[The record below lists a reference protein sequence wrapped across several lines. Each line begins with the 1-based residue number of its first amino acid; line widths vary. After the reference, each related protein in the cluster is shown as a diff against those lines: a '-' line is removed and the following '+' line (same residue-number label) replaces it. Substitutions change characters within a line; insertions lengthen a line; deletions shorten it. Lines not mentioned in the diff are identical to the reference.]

1 MKQFLPV
8 VWWLTATLV
17 IAFVLVGLGY
27 LFADALLLGVLFLP
41 GMLTAR
47 YFVPQL
53 SFENRRQGI
62 LDTVYLAL
70 AILGIEYLS
79 LMLGHAVV
87 LGAGEGGMPGLLL
100 NPPFILLVLTALIA
114 PEIALENTSNAAVP
128 TPVRS
133 VSSPT
138 AANHARPRGNQ
149 LRRIERQRSVDSHR
163 RGPRLPHQN
172 PHFAMG
178 DTVGQP
184 FPAHPP
190 LVHRQ
195 HGAHRPLLPGTRG
208 DRRNDHRDFAQ
219 IPGGRAP
226 TAHRAGR
233 KRLISAHSRRHAA
246 DRRESVAQIVC
257 HLAGRTPHRGVDPLL
272 DLGRQTGAPGRMQFV
287 PVGPFQFPARSFRK

>member
-87 LGAGEGGMPGLLL
+87 LGADEGGMPGLLL

-114 PEIALENTSNAAVP
+114 PEIALEKHLERRCPYARSISFVSDRRKITPQTEEGIDSAVWCAPREVADNLRDAFPTIRCVAA
-128 TPVRS
+128 
-133 VSSPT
+133 
-138 AANHARPRGNQ
+138 
-149 LRRIERQRSVDSHR
+149 
-163 RGPRLPHQN
+163 
-172 PHFAMG
+172 AMG
-178 DTVGQP
+178 
-184 FPAHPP
+184 
-190 LVHRQ
+190 
-195 HGAHRPLLPGTRG
+195 
-208 DRRNDHRDFAQ
+208 RN
-219 IPGGRAP
+219 
-226 TAHRAGR
+226 
-233 KRLISAHSRRHAA
+233 
-246 DRRESVAQIVC
+246 
-257 HLAGRTPHRGVDPLL
+257 
-272 DLGRQTGAPGRMQFV
+272 
-287 PVGPFQFPARSFRK
+287 

>member
-87 LGAGEGGMPGLLL
+87 LGADEGGMPGLLL

-114 PEIALENTSNAAVP
+114 PEIALEKHLERRCPYA
-128 TPVRS
+128 RS
-133 VSSPT
+133 ISFVS
-138 AANHARPRGNQ
+138 
-149 LRRIERQRSVDSHR
+149 
-163 RGPRLPHQN
+163 
-172 PHFAMG
+172 
-178 DTVGQP
+178 
-184 FPAHPP
+184 
-190 LVHRQ
+190 
-195 HGAHRPLLPGTRG
+195 
-208 DRRNDHRDFAQ
+208 DRRKITLDPAEISYVESNDSEVWILHPYFSQKYHLIFSNIQ
-219 IPGGRAP
+219 IKKFIKN
-226 TAHRAGR
+226 H
-233 KRLISAHSRRHAA
+233 I
-246 DRRESVAQIVC
+246 
-257 HLAGRTPHRGVDPLL
+257 
-272 DLGRQTGAPGRMQFV
+272 FV
-287 PVGPFQFPARSFRK
+287 PYLSRDALIFRKA

>member
-87 LGAGEGGMPGLLL
+87 LGADEGGMPGLLL

-114 PEIALENTSNAAVP
+114 PEIALEKHLERRCPYARSISFVSDPPARFRPGSPPTAAKSRSTPRKSATSNRTTAKCGF
-128 TPVRS
+128 TPPGA
-133 VSSPT
+133 SPT
-138 AANHARPRGNQ
+138 APK
-149 LRRIERQRSVDSHR
+149 
-163 RGPRLPHQN
+163 
-172 PHFAMG
+172 
-178 DTVGQP
+178 
-184 FPAHPP
+184 PAF
-190 LVHRQ
+190 
-195 HGAHRPLLPGTRG
+195 
-208 DRRNDHRDFAQ
+208 RN
-219 IPGGRAP
+219 GRHSW
-226 TAHRAGR
+226 TAVSCA
-233 KRLISAHSRRHAA
+233 S
-246 DRRESVAQIVC
+246 
-257 HLAGRTPHRGVDPLL
+257 T
-272 DLGRQTGAPGRMQFV
+272 
-287 PVGPFQFPARSFRK
+287 ARSSSTRRASTAAARHTWRSAE

>member
-114 PEIALENTSNAAVP
+114 PEIALEKHLERRCPYARSISFVSDRRKITLDPAEISYVESNDSEVWIHTAGESPIAPKPAFRNGRHSWTAVSCAS
-128 TPVRS
+128 TVRS
-133 VSSPT
+133 SSTRRAST
-138 AANHARPRGNQ
+138 AAARHTW
-149 LRRIERQRSVDSHR
+149 RS
-163 RGPRLPHQN
+163 
-172 PHFAMG
+172 A
-178 DTVGQP
+178 
-184 FPAHPP
+184 
-190 LVHRQ
+190 
-195 HGAHRPLLPGTRG
+195 
-208 DRRNDHRDFAQ
+208 
-219 IPGGRAP
+219 
-226 TAHRAGR
+226 
-233 KRLISAHSRRHAA
+233 
-246 DRRESVAQIVC
+246 E
-257 HLAGRTPHRGVDPLL
+257 
-272 DLGRQTGAPGRMQFV
+272 
-287 PVGPFQFPARSFRK
+287 

>member
-100 NPPFILLVLTALIA
+100 NPVFLLLIPGAFVA
-114 PEIALENTSNAAVP
+114 PEIMLENYLTACCPYDKTISFVSERRKITLDPAEILYVESNDSEVWLH
-128 TPVRS
+128 
-133 VSSPT
+133 T
-138 AANHARPRGNQ
+138 ASG
-149 LRRIERQRSVDSHR
+149 
-163 RGPRLPHQN
+163 
-172 PHFAMG
+172 
-178 DTVGQP
+178 
-184 FPAHPP
+184 
-190 LVHRQ
+190 
-195 HGAHRPLLPGTRG
+195 
-208 DRRNDHRDFAQ
+208 
-219 IPGGRAP
+219 GGRTAGAAP
-226 TAHRAGR
+226 
-233 KRLISAHSRRHAA
+233 
-246 DRRESVAQIVC
+246 
-257 HLAGRTPHRGVDPLL
+257 
-272 DLGRQTGAPGRMQFV
+272 
-287 PVGPFQFPARSFRK
+287 

>member
-87 LGAGEGGMPGLLL
+87 LGADEGGMPGLLL

-114 PEIALENTSNAAVP
+114 PEIALEKHLERRCPYARSISFVSDRRKITLDPAEISYVESNDSEVWIHTAGA
-128 TPVRS
+128 
-133 VSSPT
+133 SPT
-138 AANHARPRGNQ
+138 APK
-149 LRRIERQRSVDSHR
+149 
-163 RGPRLPHQN
+163 
-172 PHFAMG
+172 
-178 DTVGQP
+178 
-184 FPAHPP
+184 PAF
-190 LVHRQ
+190 
-195 HGAHRPLLPGTRG
+195 
-208 DRRNDHRDFAQ
+208 RN
-219 IPGGRAP
+219 GRHSW
-226 TAHRAGR
+226 TAVSCA
-233 KRLISAHSRRHAA
+233 S
-246 DRRESVAQIVC
+246 
-257 HLAGRTPHRGVDPLL
+257 T
-272 DLGRQTGAPGRMQFV
+272 
-287 PVGPFQFPARSFRK
+287 ARSSSTRRASTAAARHTWRSAE

>member
-87 LGAGEGGMPGLLL
+87 LGADEGGMPGLLL
-100 NPPFILLVLTALIA
+100 NPPFILLVLTVLIA
-114 PEIALENTSNAAVP
+114 PEIALEKHLERRCPYA
-128 TPVRS
+128 RS
-133 VSSPT
+133 ISFVSDRRKSRST
-138 AANHARPRGNQ
+138 RGNQ

-163 RGPRLPHQN
+163 RG
-172 PHFAMG
+172 AS
-178 DTVGQP
+178 
-184 FPAHPP
+184 
-190 LVHRQ
+190 
-195 HGAHRPLLPGTRG
+195 
-208 DRRNDHRDFAQ
+208 
-219 IPGGRAP
+219 P
-226 TAHRAGR
+226 TAPKPAFRNGR
-233 KRLISAHSRRHAA
+233 HSWTAVSCA
-246 DRRESVAQIVC
+246 S
-257 HLAGRTPHRGVDPLL
+257 T
-272 DLGRQTGAPGRMQFV
+272 
-287 PVGPFQFPARSFRK
+287 ARSSSTRRASTAAARHTWRSAE

>member
-87 LGAGEGGMPGLLL
+87 LGADEGGMPGLLL

-114 PEIALENTSNAAVP
+114 PEIALEKHLERRKSATSNRTTAKCGF
-128 TPVRS
+128 TPPGA
-133 VSSPT
+133 SPT
-138 AANHARPRGNQ
+138 APK
-149 LRRIERQRSVDSHR
+149 
-163 RGPRLPHQN
+163 
-172 PHFAMG
+172 
-178 DTVGQP
+178 
-184 FPAHPP
+184 PAF
-190 LVHRQ
+190 
-195 HGAHRPLLPGTRG
+195 
-208 DRRNDHRDFAQ
+208 RN
-219 IPGGRAP
+219 GRHSW
-226 TAHRAGR
+226 TAVSCA
-233 KRLISAHSRRHAA
+233 S
-246 DRRESVAQIVC
+246 
-257 HLAGRTPHRGVDPLL
+257 T
-272 DLGRQTGAPGRMQFV
+272 
-287 PVGPFQFPARSFRK
+287 ARSSSTRRASTAAARHTWRSAE

>member
-87 LGAGEGGMPGLLL
+87 LGADEGGMPGLLL

-114 PEIALENTSNAAVP
+114 PEIALEKHLERRCPYARSISFVSDRRKITLDPAEKSATSNRTTAKCGF
-128 TPVRS
+128 TPPGT
-133 VSSPT
+133 SPT
-138 AANHARPRGNQ
+138 APKPAFRNGRHSWTAVSCASTVRSSSTRRASTAAARHTW
-149 LRRIERQRSVDSHR
+149 RS
-163 RGPRLPHQN
+163 
-172 PHFAMG
+172 A
-178 DTVGQP
+178 
-184 FPAHPP
+184 
-190 LVHRQ
+190 
-195 HGAHRPLLPGTRG
+195 
-208 DRRNDHRDFAQ
+208 
-219 IPGGRAP
+219 
-226 TAHRAGR
+226 
-233 KRLISAHSRRHAA
+233 
-246 DRRESVAQIVC
+246 E
-257 HLAGRTPHRGVDPLL
+257 
-272 DLGRQTGAPGRMQFV
+272 
-287 PVGPFQFPARSFRK
+287 